1 MSRGVSRYESTVDAK
16 LQVLRIDV
24 CSLCVI
30 TARKRGP
37 DMTKLQMPP
46 PLPIDWKMKD
56 ISTAET
62 NFGELDDGRLE
73 LRIKHDTL
81 HGVTPAM
88 LVWWFQHID
97 GTMSYRGEKIPMYRI
112 WHPRDHI
119 RVRILKPAPKGA
131 PGFSEGAII
140 EINERTIEPERFVT
154 RVVQMDMTGI
164 NLIAHKGPI
173 QFGNLRHTFTETPE
187 GTLYQSRLVLGSTIP
202 VFGKIL
208 TAIVKKRIFTPEMGR
223 AWFKHN
229 IEDVGNFE
237 FFLPSQY
244 AEHGAS

>member
-1 MSRGVSRYESTVDAK
+1 MITES
-16 LQVLRIDV
+16 
-24 CSLCVI
+24 
-30 TARKRGP
+30 KRGS
-37 DMTKLQMPP
+37 DMTELEMPS
-46 PLPIDWKMKD
+46 PLPIDWTMMD

-62 NFGELDDGRLE
+62 SFGELDDGRLE
-73 LRIKHDTL
+73 LRIKHDIL

-97 GTMSYRGEKIPMYRI
+97 GTMSYRGEEIPLYRI
-112 WHPRDHI
+112 WHRRDHI
-119 RVRILKPAPKGA
+119 RVRILKPAPNGA

-154 RVVQMDMTGI
+154 RVAQMDMTGI

-187 GTLYQSRLVLGSTIP
+187 GTLYQSRLVIGSTIP
-202 VFGKIL
+202 VLGKIL

-229 IEDVGNFE
+229 IEEVGNFE
-237 FFLPSQY
+237 FFLPGLY
-244 AEHGAS
+244 AEQAVAA

>member
-1 MSRGVSRYESTVDAK
+1 MFSP
-16 LQVLRIDV
+16 
-24 CSLCVI
+24 CVI
-30 TARKRGP
+30 TESKGGS
-37 DMTKLQMPP
+37 DMTKLEMPP

-73 LRIKHDTL
+73 LRIKHDIL

-97 GTMSYRGEKIPMYRI
+97 GTMSYRGEEIPMYRI

-119 RVRILKPAPKGA
+119 RVRILKQAPNGA

-154 RVVQMDMTGI
+154 RVAQMDMTGI

-187 GTLYQSRLVLGSTIP
+187 GTLYQSRLVIGSTIP
-202 VFGKIL
+202 VLGQIL

-229 IEDVGNFE
+229 IEEVGNFE
-237 FFLPSQY
+237 FFLPGLY
-244 AEHGAS
+244 AEQAVAA